1 MRVNNRSDSQ
11 STVLE
16 PGTLAFLRSLETQ
29 RNTPLHRLN
38 PVDARRQFLQLQAA
52 GHIVKLPATI
62 EEMTI
67 QTGPTGSIELR
78 IIRPPGNT
86 SLLPGVIYF
95 HGGGWVTGDADT
107 HDRLMRE
114 LVNATQTTIIFVHYD
129 RSPEA
134 RYPIAVE
141 QAYSATTWVAEHG
154 AIIRV
159 DSSRLAVAGDGA
171 GGTLATVVTM
181 LAKARQGPKIDFQAL
196 FYPATDAQPSGYASY
211 HQFGD
216 GRYWLSAASVAYAWD
231 SYAGLDQRREPTV
244 SPLHASVTQLQ
255 GLPPALVITA
265 ENDVLRDEGEAYV
278 RQLIEAGVVV
288 TATRYLGTIHGFMIL
303 NALAETPAARAA
315 VAQAGAALRQ
325 AFAR

>member
-1 MRVNNRSDSQ
+1 MSISSDARSAIIES
-11 STVLE
+11 
-16 PGTLAFLRSLETQ
+16 GTLAFLRALEAQ
-29 RNTPLHRLN
+29 SSPPIHRLN
-38 PVDARRQFLQLQAA
+38 PADARRRFLQLQADS
-52 GHIVKLPATI
+52 HVVKLPATI
-62 EEMTI
+62 EAMTI
-67 QTGPTGSIELR
+67 PTGPTGSIDLR
-78 IIRPPGNT
+78 IVRPPGNT

-95 HGGGWVTGDADT
+95 HGGGWVMGDADT
-107 HDRLMRE
+107 HDRLLRE
-114 LVNATQTTIIFVHYD
+114 LVNSTQTTIIFVDYA

-141 QAYSATTWVAEHG
+141 QAYSATAWVADHG
-154 AIIRV
+154 ATIRV
-159 DSSRLAVAGDGA
+159 DTSRLAVVGDGS

-181 LAKARQGPKIDFQAL
+181 LAKERQGPKIDFQAL
-196 FYPATDAQPSGYASY
+196 FYPATDAQQPGYASY

-216 GRYWLSAASVAYAWD
+216 GGYWLSTAGVAYFWD
-231 SYAGLDQRREPTV
+231 SYAAADLRQQPTV
-244 SPLHASVTQLQ
+244 SPLQASVAQLQ

-278 RQLIEAGVVV
+278 RKLIEAGVVV

-315 VAQAGAALRQ
+315 TVQVGAALRQ